1 MNLSTKKTYT
11 KKTSI
16 YFSHHNVYKVFARC
30 LVTWQDRATAQY
42 QRTNMSIIGFL
53 YSTVGILVLFGYM
66 PQIRRLWKSKTD
78 CREIS
83 ITSWMIW
90 NYTAIVSLLYSVFDL
105 ADVKFSLVNGINVI
119 CINIIILLTLYK
131 RSAYKKRR
139 SQSQNL

>member
-1 MNLSTKKTYT
+1 MMNFNKL
-11 KKTSI
+11 
-16 YFSHHNVYKVFARC
+16 FAHRHHACKVNYDQIERPKM
-30 LVTWQDRATAQY
+30 
-42 QRTNMSIIGFL
+42 NIIGLL
-53 YSTVGILVLFGYM
+53 YSTVGIVVLFGYM
-66 PQIRRLWKSKTD
+66 PQISKLWKSETD

-105 ADVKFSLVNGINVI
+105 ADIKFSLVNSVNVA

-139 SQSQNL
+139 NQNQNL

>member
-1 MNLSTKKTYT
+1 MN
-11 KKTSI
+11 
-16 YFSHHNVYKVFARC
+16 
-30 LVTWQDRATAQY
+30 
-42 QRTNMSIIGFL
+42 IIGLL
-53 YSTVGILVLFGYM
+53 YSTVGIVVLFGYM
-66 PQIRRLWKSKTD
+66 PQISKLWKSETD

-105 ADVKFSLVNGINVI
+105 ADIKFSLVNSVNVA

-139 SQSQNL
+139 NQNQNL